1 MGKSKIERFRYKG
14 DEELDIPKL
23 IKIKPTIEGLTKAI
37 KTRTGGI
44 QVNDAFE
51 KAGNI
56 EEKYSRYGYRPVLVE
71 IWRGT
76 YNSLDS
82 NKVYLVE
89 GCFDE
94 GDSDDSRF
102 YFSVERKR

>member
-14 DEELDIPKL
+14 DEELSLPKL
-23 IKIKPTIEGLTKAI
+23 IKIRPTIEGLTKAI
-37 KTRTGGI
+37 KTRGDI
-44 QVNDAFE
+44 QVNDVFE

-56 EEKYSRYGYRPVLVE
+56 EEKYSRYGGRPVLVE
-71 IWRGT
+71 VWRGT

-94 GDSDDSRF
+94 GDSDDIRF